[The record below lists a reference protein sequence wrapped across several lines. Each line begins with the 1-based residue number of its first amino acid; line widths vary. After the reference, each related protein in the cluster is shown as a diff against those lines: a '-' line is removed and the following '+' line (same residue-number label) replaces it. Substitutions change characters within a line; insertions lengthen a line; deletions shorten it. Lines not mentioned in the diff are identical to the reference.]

1 MGGRWPETRGPDGLS
16 YRRVKYN
23 TVDYSL
29 IQSVSMLIALPLN
42 MLNKGSP
49 DVVKPNVGIIESA
62 PDFLSYKDV
71 TMSLSS
77 MQENHAP

>member
-1 MGGRWPETRGPDGLS
+1 
-16 YRRVKYN
+16 
-23 TVDYSL
+23 
-29 IQSVSMLIALPLN
+29 MLIALPLN

-49 DVVKPNVGIIESA
+49 DVVKRNVGIIESA

>member
-1 MGGRWPETRGPDGLS
+1 MKR
-16 YRRVKYN
+16 
-23 TVDYSL
+23 
-29 IQSVSMLIALPLN
+29 
-42 MLNKGSP
+42 
-49 DVVKPNVGIIESA
+49 NVGIIESA

>member
-1 MGGRWPETRGPDGLS
+1 MGGRWPETRGPDRLS
-16 YRRVKYN
+16 YRRIKYN

-29 IQSVSMLIALPLN
+29 IQSVSMLIAIPLN

-49 DVVKPNVGIIESA
+49 DVMKRNVGIIESA